1 MSATPATG
9 PVLLARFDPLEWAG
23 GPVEVWHGDRPPT
36 DLPVTSACVLA
47 TAGERLLL
55 VDVRKRGW
63 DLPGG
68 HLDPGE
74 DAVTALRRELL
85 EEAGLGPDDVAEP
98 VVIGWFRLTG
108 SIMLVFGTRLL
119 GRLAAPDA
127 ELPATRVPHEIRAV
141 RLFGRHDR
149 PAVVT
154 DRIWFP
160 FLDPDGPRLPGSDA
174 EPGQPASAQPKPGDD
189 G

>member
-1 MSATPATG
+1 VSADPVTG
-9 PVLLARFDPLEWAG
+9 PVLLARFDALEWAD
-23 GPVEVWHGDRPPT
+23 GPVEAWRGDRPPT

-47 TAGERLLL
+47 TAGDQLLL

-108 SIMLVFGTRLL
+108 SVMLVFSTRLL
-119 GRLAAPDA
+119 GRLAASGA

-141 RLFGRHDR
+141 RLFDHHDL
-149 PAVVT
+149 PPVVT

-160 FLDPDGPRLPGSDA
+160 FLASVDGRPES
-174 EPGQPASAQPKPGDD
+174 GD
-189 G
+189 GG